1 MSAATISYRPENWWG
16 PAGTNSVRLSPAPRK
31 PERQHVKLISDVA
44 VDDYKI
50 DISQR
55 RTYFLCQEEQA
66 ILARSLKRSGTV
78 RKVLRRD

>member
-1 MSAATISYRPENWWG
+1 MSAATISYPQESWWT
-16 PAGTNSVRLSPAPRK
+16 PAGTNSVGSTRSPRK

-44 VDDYKI
+44 VEDYKI
-50 DISQR
+50 AISQR
-55 RTYFLCQEEQA
+55 RTYFLCQEEQE